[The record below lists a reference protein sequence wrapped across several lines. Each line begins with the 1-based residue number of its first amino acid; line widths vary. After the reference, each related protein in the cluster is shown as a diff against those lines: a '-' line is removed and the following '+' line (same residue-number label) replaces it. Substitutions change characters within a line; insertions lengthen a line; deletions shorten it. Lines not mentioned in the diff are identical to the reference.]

1 MRRLLG
7 FVLIAAMLAGGSYVW
22 LQYNPTQMASLQGMA
37 GIVLPRIGIA
47 YVPPVPQA
55 AAPAAPGVGRRTPTL
70 IPVVVAPAGMR
81 DVPIYL
87 DGLGTAQAS
96 ANVTVKPQ
104 VDGALLEV
112 RFIEGQTVKAGDVL
126 ARIDPRLYQATLDQV
141 SAKKAQDE
149 ATLANAKVDAAR
161 YAKLAATAYTS
172 AQQADNSRALVAQL
186 TAQVAADQAQI
197 DNARTQ
203 LGYTTIVAPI
213 SGRAGIRLVDA
224 GNIVRASDATGLV
237 VLATLKPISV
247 LFTLPQ
253 QALPAIAAAI
263 QAGPVTILALPQNNA
278 PTTERA
284 VLDQGTLTVLDN
296 QVDPATGTVKLK
308 ASFPN
313 EDLKLW
319 PGAFVTVRLQSRVWQ
334 NATVVPPVALQR
346 GPRGTFVY
354 VVTEAGTASR
364 RPVTVGHEELTLAI
378 IAEGLKPGE
387 RVVIDGA
394 ARLSE
399 GSKVVAVAPAGAQR
413 PGAAGA
419 AASP

>member
-1 MRRLLG
+1 MRRIVVWLL
-7 FVLIAAMLAGGSYVW
+7 VLGVLGGGAYVW
-22 LQYNPTQMASLQGMA
+22 LLYNPAQMASVQDMA
-37 GIVLPRIGIA
+37 GNVLPRIGIA
-47 YVPPVPQA
+47 YTPPA
-55 AAPAAPGVGRRTPTL
+55 ATMAPATGRAARLGPDL
-70 IPVVVAPAGMR
+70 IPVVVAPAGSR

-112 RFIEGQTVKAGDVL
+112 RFTEGQNVNAGDVL
-126 ARIDPRLYQATLDQV
+126 AKIDPRLYQATLDQV

-149 ATLANAKVDAAR
+149 ATLANARVDAAR

-172 AQQADNSRALVAQL
+172 AQQADTSRALVAQL

-224 GNIVRASDATGLV
+224 GNIVHASDPTGLV

-263 QAGPVTILALPQNNA
+263 QAGPVTVLALPQNNA
-278 PTTERA
+278 PTTERT
-284 VLDQGTLTVLDN
+284 VLDRGTLTVLDN
-296 QVDPATGTVKLK
+296 QVDPATGTIKLK

-313 EDLKLW
+313 DDLKLW
-319 PGAFVTVRLQSRVWQ
+319 PGAFVTVRLQARVWQ

-354 VVTEAGTASR
+354 VVTDAGVALR
-364 RPVTVGHEELTLAI
+364 RPVTVGHEELALAV

-394 ARLSE
+394 ARLSD
-399 GSKVVAVAPAGAQR
+399 GSKVVAVAPAGTQR
-413 PGAAGA
+413 P
-419 AASP
+419 AASPPASP

>member
-1 MRRLLG
+1 MRRLVKWVLVLAVLG
-7 FVLIAAMLAGGSYVW
+7 GAIYGW
-22 LQYNPTQMASLQGMA
+22 LLYSPAQMAAVQEQLAMY
-37 GIVLPRIGIA
+37 LPRMGIA
-47 YVPPVPQA
+47 YSPPATP
-55 AAPAAPGVGRRTPTL
+55 APAGRAARGAPVL
-70 IPVVVAPAGMR
+70 IPVVVAPATSR

-112 RFIEGQTVKAGDVL
+112 RFTEGQNVKVGDVL
-126 ARIDPRLYQATLDQV
+126 ARIDPRLFQATLDQV
-141 SAKKAQDE
+141 TAKKAQDE
-149 ATLANAKVDAAR
+149 ATLANAKVDSAR

-172 AQQADNSRALVAQL
+172 AQQADTARALVAQL

-197 DNARTQ
+197 DNAKTQ
-203 LGYTTIVAPI
+203 LSYTTITAPI

-224 GNIVRASDATGLV
+224 GNIVHAADPNGLV

-253 QALPAIAAAI
+253 QALPAINAAI
-263 QAGPVTILALPQNNA
+263 QAGAVTVLALPQNNA

-284 VLDQGTLTVLDN
+284 VLDRGTLTVLDN

-346 GPRGTFVY
+346 GPRGIFVY
-354 VVTEAGTASR
+354 VVSDAGVASR
-364 RPVTVGHEELTLAI
+364 RPVTVGHEELALAV
-378 IAEGLKPGE
+378 IADRLKPGE
-387 RVVIDGA
+387 KVVIDGA
-394 ARLSE
+394 ARLSD
-399 GSKVVAVAPAGAQR
+399 GSKVVAVAPAGVAR
-413 PGAAGA
+413 PAAT
-419 AASP
+419 P

>member
-1 MRRLLG
+1 MRRIVIWLLVLALLG
-7 FVLIAAMLAGGSYVW
+7 GGTYGW
-22 LQYNPTQMASLQGMA
+22 LMYNPTQMATAQELA
-37 GIVLPRIGIA
+37 GNWLPRIGIP
-47 YVPPVPQA
+47 YTP
-55 AAPAAPGVGRRTPTL
+55 PAAPTAAAGRAVRRGPEM
-70 IPVVVAPAGMR
+70 IPVVVAPAGTR

-112 RFIEGQTVKAGDVL
+112 RFTEGQNVTAGDVL
-126 ARIDPRLYQATLDQV
+126 AKIDPRLYQATLDQV

-172 AQQADNSRALVAQL
+172 AQQADTSRALVAQL

-203 LGYTTIVAPI
+203 LSYTTIVAPI
-213 SGRAGIRLVDA
+213 TGRAGIRLVDA
-224 GNIVRASDATGLV
+224 GNIVHASDPGGLV

-263 QAGPVTILALPQNNA
+263 QAGAVTILALPQNNA
-278 PTTERA
+278 PTTERT
-284 VLDQGTLTVLDN
+284 VLDKGILTVLDN

-313 EDLKLW
+313 EELKLW
-319 PGAFVTVRLQSRVWQ
+319 PGAFVTVRLQTRVWQ

-354 VVTEAGTASR
+354 VVTDAG
-364 RPVTVGHEELTLAI
+364 
-378 IAEGLKPGE
+378 IAL
-387 RVVIDGA
+387 A
-394 ARLSE
+394 AR
-399 GSKVVAVAPAGAQR
+399 
-413 PGAAGA
+413 
-419 AASP
+419 

>member
-1 MRRLLG
+1 MRRIAIWLLVFG
-7 FVLIAAMLAGGSYVW
+7 MLGGGTYLW
-22 LQYNPTQMASLQGMA
+22 LLYNPTQMATAQEIA
-37 GIVLPRIGIA
+37 GTLLARIGIQ
-47 YVPPVPQA
+47 YTP
-55 AAPAAPGVGRRTPTL
+55 PAAPVAAVAGRAVRRGPEM
-70 IPVVVAPAGMR
+70 IPVVVAPAGTR

-112 RFIEGQTVKAGDVL
+112 RFTEGQNVNAGDVL
-126 ARIDPRLYQATLDQV
+126 AKIDPRLYQATLDQV

-172 AQQADNSRALVAQL
+172 AQQADTSRALVAQL

-203 LGYTTIVAPI
+203 LSYTTIVAPI
-213 SGRAGIRLVDA
+213 TGRAGIRLVDA
-224 GNIVRASDATGLV
+224 GNIVHASDPGGLV

-263 QAGPVTILALPQNNA
+263 QAGAVTVLALPQNNA

-284 VLDQGTLTVLDN
+284 VLDKGTLTVLDN

-319 PGAFVTVRLQSRVWQ
+319 PGAFVTVRLQARVWQ

-354 VVTEAGTASR
+354 VVTDAGVASR
-364 RPVTVGHEELTLAI
+364 RPVTVGHEELALAV
-378 IAEGLKPGE
+378 IADGLKPGE
-387 RVVIDGA
+387 KVVIDGA
-394 ARLSE
+394 ARLSD

-413 PGAAGA
+413 PTAT
-419 AASP
+419 P